1 MLIHVATMV
10 YSQRLFQFIPTFPFL
25 SIARVNLT
33 RDKLPNRKVICNL
46 DKKKK
51 TSKSREIWFVYF
63 KLNLLNAIT

>member
-1 MLIHVATMV
+1 MLIHLATMV
-10 YSQRLFQFIPTFPFL
+10 YSQGLFQFIPTFLFL

-46 DKKKK
+46 DKKI

-63 KLNLLNAIT
+63 KLNLHNAIT

>member
-10 YSQRLFQFIPTFPFL
+10 YSQGLFQFIPTFPFL

-46 DKKKK
+46 DKKKLHR
-51 TSKSREIWFVYF
+51 SHVRFGLFI
-63 KLNLLNAIT
+63 LN